1 MKKLI
6 CSVLIDSNL
15 IKEEDVLILNK
26 LNSDIHF
33 EATGV
38 SGWLS
43 RAEVLVLIDL
53 AKNLEYDAAYR
64 TLKYVLMESVSLIAG
79 KRKRKKSVTITV
91 ICDGR
96 AFPYGGGESSE
107 RKTDGSA
114 DRRGGPRAAL
124 RAGWQKL
131 KDGDR
136 VFGLGDNH
144 CQFGTRSFFIWKIFH
159 PAIHCKD

>member
-79 KRKRKKSVTITV
+79 KRKRKKTVTITV

-96 AFPYGGGESSE
+96 RFLMEEENPLKEKRMDQLTDEAARALLCGRES
-107 RKTDGSA
+107 R
-114 DRRGGPRAAL
+114 
-124 RAGWQKL
+124 
-131 KDGDR
+131 
-136 VFGLGDNH
+136 N
-144 CQFGTRSFFIWKIFH
+144 
-159 PAIHCKD
+159 

>member
-1 MKKLI
+1 MEKLI

-96 AFPYGGGESSE
+96 RFLMEEENPLKEK
-107 RKTDGSA
+107 RMDQLTDEA
-114 DRRGGPRAAL
+114 ARAL
-124 RAGWQKL
+124 LCGR
-131 KDGDR
+131 DGR
-136 VFGLGDNH
+136 N
-144 CQFGTRSFFIWKIFH
+144 
-159 PAIHCKD
+159 

>member
-96 AFPYGGGESSE
+96 RFLMEEENPLKEK
-107 RKTDGSA
+107 RMDQLTDETA
-114 DRRGGPRAAL
+114 RAL
-124 RAGWQKL
+124 LCGR
-131 KDGDR
+131 DGR
-136 VFGLGDNH
+136 N
-144 CQFGTRSFFIWKIFH
+144 
-159 PAIHCKD
+159 

>member
-6 CSVLIDSNL
+6 CSVMIDSNL

-26 LNSDIHF
+26 LISDIHF

-96 AFPYGGGESSE
+96 RFLMEEENPLKEKRMDQLTDEAARALLCGRES
-107 RKTDGSA
+107 R
-114 DRRGGPRAAL
+114 
-124 RAGWQKL
+124 
-131 KDGDR
+131 
-136 VFGLGDNH
+136 N
-144 CQFGTRSFFIWKIFH
+144 
-159 PAIHCKD
+159 

>member
-1 MKKLI
+1 MEKLI

-53 AKNLEYDAAYR
+53 ARNLEYDAAYR

-79 KRKRKKSVTITV
+79 KRKRKKTVTITV

-96 AFPYGGGESSE
+96 RFLMEEENPLKEK
-107 RKTDGSA
+107 RMDQLTDEA
-114 DRRGGPRAAL
+114 ARAL
-124 RAGWQKL
+124 LCGR
-131 KDGDR
+131 DGR
-136 VFGLGDNH
+136 N
-144 CQFGTRSFFIWKIFH
+144 
-159 PAIHCKD
+159 